1 MESNEHVLG
10 EIYIMTNTVNEKVY
24 VGQTVSHRK
33 NHARYMPF
41 GYTGRFKDHISEAMC
56 NTKKHQCRYLNS
68 AIRKYGKD
76 AFAVKL
82 IEVCPLDKLNERET
96 FHIQNSNSMYPNGY
110 NLTAGGRTLEHV
122 KVPTE
127 QTNPAGKRGGCVSRS
142 LETRAKMSASLK
154 TLFEG
159 NESIGQLRSEKARI
173 QHMADKTNLFKGVE
187 IDVTQIDSYI
197 TRRKTCILVKVG
209 DRTTRFA
216 GKRYTPDELHSHAIE
231 FLKSLA
237 SATLPNCSGTP

>member
-1 MESNEHVLG
+1 
-10 EIYIMTNTVNEKVY
+10 
-24 VGQTVSHRK
+24 
-33 NHARYMPF
+33 
-41 GYTGRFKDHISEAMC
+41 
-56 NTKKHQCRYLNS
+56 
-68 AIRKYGKD
+68 
-76 AFAVKL
+76 
-82 IEVCPLDKLNERET
+82 VCPLDKLNERET

-159 NESIGQLRSEKARI
+159 ESIGQLRSEKARI
-173 QHMADKTNLFKGVE
+173 QHMANKTKLFKGVE

-197 TRRKTCILVKVG
+197 TRRKTCVLVKVG

>member
-1 MESNEHVLG
+1 
-10 EIYIMTNTVNEKVY
+10 MTNTVNGKVY

-33 NHARYMPF
+33 NHAKYRTF
-41 GYTGRFKDHISEAMC
+41 GHIGRFKDHISEATC

-68 AIRKYGKD
+68 AIRKYGAD
-76 AFAVKL
+76 VFTVDL
-82 IEVCPLDKLNERET
+82 IEVCSLDKLNERES
-96 FHIQNSNSMYPNGY
+96 FHIQNSNSMYPSGY

-159 NESIGQLRSEKARI
+159 ESIGQLRSEKARI
-173 QHMADKTNLFKGVE
+173 QHMANKTKLFKGVE

-197 TRRKTCILVKVG
+197 TRRKTCVLVKVG